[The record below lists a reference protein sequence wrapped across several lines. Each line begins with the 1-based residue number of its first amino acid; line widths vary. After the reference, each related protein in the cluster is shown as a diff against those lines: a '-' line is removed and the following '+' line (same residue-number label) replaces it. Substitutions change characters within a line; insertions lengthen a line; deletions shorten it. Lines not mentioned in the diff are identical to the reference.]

1 MGVSAHPDLTGSVGF
16 SRGGNSVAG
25 RYRSFHLIRECG
37 RFGLED
43 LGMPMLARRS
53 ADDQTVPR
61 CDDPQGPGYGEASA
75 HDARDVYGPVQAA
88 YA

>member
-1 MGVSAHPDLTGSVGF
+1 
-16 SRGGNSVAG
+16 
-25 RYRSFHLIRECG
+25 
-37 RFGLED
+37 
-43 LGMPMLARRS
+43 MPMLARRS

-75 HDARDVYGPVQAA
+75 RDVYGPVQAA